1 MGRIEVEDDG
11 LLSYNDFDRLFRII
25 QKHATFRVA
34 YDLEMDSKN
43 RVEFLQKNG
52 LHAAQNEEYRKMAM
66 QAIRREETVYNELSA
81 KVCEEIKLEYDIFQ
95 DSMR

>member
-34 YDLEMDSKN
+34 NDLEMDLEN
-43 RVEFLQKNG
+43 RVQFLRKNG
-52 LHAAQNEEYRKMAM
+52 LHAAQNQEYR
-66 QAIRREETVYNELSA
+66 
-81 KVCEEIKLEYDIFQ
+81 
-95 DSMR
+95 